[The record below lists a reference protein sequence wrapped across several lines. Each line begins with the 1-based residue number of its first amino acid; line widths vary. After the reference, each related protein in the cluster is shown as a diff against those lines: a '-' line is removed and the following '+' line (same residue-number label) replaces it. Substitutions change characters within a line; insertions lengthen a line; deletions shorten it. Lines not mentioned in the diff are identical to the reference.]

1 MFALSIALTL
11 DRLETLKADLL
22 KALPDV
28 KSSHRCEALAR
39 GLGFGS
45 YAAARASSIKQE
57 TPASTVDGEAFVAYL
72 ARHEFHVQ
80 AKPLYFAVAKAA
92 IRAVAEAN
100 PQLTSIGIGIG
111 RPTRI
116 NRRWQTTEE
125 RMAEFREARSY
136 LLGDDN
142 IDGFL
147 ASLAF
152 LARVTPTKTIR
163 QGTSSYWL
171 KHIAENYVCTYP
183 EGDRLG
189 PVYVPNGIL
198 IAAAL
203 HSGFRMKVETD
214 VGGWPDLNVCFNMSK
229 KRLDDLDFE
238 INPDGGRAQDRLWR
252 ETQRRMRGRYG
263 LVHA

>member
-11 DRLETLKADLL
+11 DRLEAIKSCLL

-28 KSSHRCEALAR
+28 KSSHRCEALGR
-39 GLGFGS
+39 GLGFSS
-45 YAAARASSIKQE
+45 YAAARASASGQE
-57 TPASTVDGEAFVAYL
+57 GPVVTVDGEAFVRYL

-80 AKPLYFAVAKAA
+80 ARSLYFAVAKVA
-92 IRAVAEAN
+92 IHAVAEAN

-116 NRRWQTTEE
+116 GRRWQTTEE
-125 RMAEFREARSY
+125 RIAEFRDGRSH
-136 LLGDDN
+136 LLGDDTL
-142 IDGFL
+142 DGFL

-203 HSGFRMKVETD
+203 HSGFRMKTAVDE
-214 VGGWPDLNVCFNMSK
+214 GGWPELNVSFNMSTQG
-229 KRLDDLDFE
+229 LNDLDCE
-238 INPDGGRAQDRLWR
+238 IRPDGARAQDRRWR
-252 ETQRRMRGRYG
+252 EDQRRTRGRYG
-263 LVHA
+263 SVHA